1 MDTEY
6 LFYEIV
12 AEDFYKGIVE
22 VVETRFDTSRYLKDD
37 EIPLPIGKNKKV
49 IGVIKYKLS
58 WKIMTEFA
66 ALRDKMYAYGK
77 IVKKWEEN
85 HSKSAKTCV
94 VAKSH
99 NFDDYKTCLFD
110 SETIHKEQMLF
121 ENKKHEVYTV
131 NRHKIA
137 LDKYDDKRLVQAEWY

>member
-22 VVETRFDTSRYLKDD
+22 DVETRFDTSRYLKDD

-66 ALRDKMYAYGK
+66 ALRDKMYAYG
-77 IVKKWEEN
+77 
-85 HSKSAKTCV
+85 
-94 VAKSH
+94 
-99 NFDDYKTCLFD
+99 
-110 SETIHKEQMLF
+110 
-121 ENKKHEVYTV
+121 
-131 NRHKIA
+131 
-137 LDKYDDKRLVQAEWY
+137 